1 VTRAQAPGKLVLS
14 GAYAVLSGAPAI
26 VTAVSR
32 YVIADTSRPA
42 ELVTDEVAAALAPG
56 QRAPAFDASQ
66 LREAGRKL
74 GLGSS
79 AAILLASLFALE
91 RDADPSLEAS
101 GLRRAL
107 FTRALAAHRQ
117 AQGGGSGVDVAAS
130 CFGGTLVYRLGS
142 AGVELRPV
150 ALPAQLIVEVWVC
163 PTSASTRDFIAAV
176 KALELRAPSEHAALL
191 GAQAKASVQAA
202 AALEAA
208 DPRAFIA
215 ALGAQHRALRALGS
229 AAAIAIVTPELAES
243 FPMAEA
249 QGAVLL
255 PAGAGG
261 GDIALFV
268 GLAPSSSALR
278 ARLEGHAHRLL
289 EVGLSVP
296 GVGPG

>member
-1 VTRAQAPGKLVLS
+1 MTRAQAPGKLVLS

-32 YVIADTSRPA
+32 YVIADTARPA
-42 ELVTDEVAAALAPG
+42 ELLTDEVAAALRPG

-91 RDADPSLEAS
+91 QDADPTLDAN

-107 FTRALAAHRQ
+107 FARALHAHRQ

-130 CFGGTLVYRLGS
+130 CFGGTLVYSLGA
-142 AGVELRPV
+142 AGPELRPV
-150 ALPAQLIVEVWVC
+150 TLPAQLVVEVWVC

-176 KALELRAPSEHAALL
+176 KGLEQRAPTEHAALL
-191 GAQAKASVQAA
+191 GAQAQASARAA

-208 DPRAFIA
+208 DTQGFIT
-215 ALGAQHRALRALGS
+215 ALGEQQRALRALGS
-229 AAAIAIVTPELAES
+229 AAAIAIVTPELAELT
-243 FPMAEA
+243 PIAEE

-268 GLAPSSSALR
+268 GLAPSTSALR
-278 ARLEGHAHRLL
+278 ARLEGRAHRLL
-289 EVGLSVP
+289 QVSLSVP

>member
-1 VTRAQAPGKLVLS
+1 MTRAQAPGKLVLS

-26 VTAVSR
+26 VTATSR
-32 YVIADTSRPA
+32 YVLADTSRPA
-42 ELVTDEVAAALAPG
+42 ELVTDEVAAALRPG
-56 QRAPAFDASQ
+56 QLAPSFDASQ

-91 RDADPSLEAS
+91 SAADPALDAVA
-101 GLRRAL
+101 LRAALFERAL
-107 FTRALAAHRQ
+107 VAHRQ

-130 CFGGTLVYRLGS
+130 CFGGTLVYQLTASGPS
-142 AGVELRPV
+142 LRPV
-150 ALPAQLIVEVWVC
+150 TLPPELTFEVWVC

-176 KALELRAPSEHAALL
+176 SALERRAPVEHASLL
-191 GAQAKASVQAA
+191 GAQAVASAQAA
-202 AALEAA
+202 AAVEAGDA
-208 DPRAFIA
+208 AA
-215 ALGAQHRALRALGS
+215 LLTALGAQQRALMALGR
-229 AAAIAIVTPELAES
+229 AAAIAIVTPELVQLSPLAE
-243 FPMAEA
+243 E

-268 GLAPSSSALR
+268 GRDRSASALR
-278 ARLEGHAHRLL
+278 AGLEKHAHRLL
-289 EVGLSVP
+289 EVGLSAP